1 MKKILSVIA
10 LIMILALTVSSI
22 ASCDII
28 NGLLG
33 DQGQNDNNDE
43 NNNDNNDNNEDD
55 ANKVTV
61 SWYQGSKLLKE
72 EEIEKGSKVTS
83 WEPTVEGKTFTG
95 WYAEASLTQAFDFEQ
110 AIEADTD
117 IFAAFKSDDYVEDT
131 TSYYLIGA
139 GAGDMGKANWDHT
152 NAAANLTMTKE
163 NVEKANVY
171 TLTLTLYAGDQFQI
185 CYGGGWDGQ
194 VGIGLF
200 AGAEYCDG
208 VNAYDG
214 MEYTAADKKVAQVK
228 NAAGEVVFVGSD
240 EYGKTY
246 EVWNAKLAEGQDGIY
261 KITYTTYP
269 NSKAYNQIT
278 FELVEKLEA
287 QEVTHEM
294 YLIGSFNNWTASDAN
309 YKMTESSD
317 KKTWTASLKVTE
329 DMYVQYE
336 DMSAPAVAFKV
347 YNGINGAYLSPD
359 GANICLTKG
368 TYIITF
374 TVEGEVIA
382 IEQVSDAAYYIVGTF
397 VDESGALVNFA
408 IKEGVTPTLTVVDGI
423 ASIDFTTIDVS
434 AVGDYNWM
442 QNDVPGSIMAIKVVY
457 GSEAGVENWY
467 GIGVDSNKGDKN
479 IHFTEMGTYHIE
491 FNIETQEITYSLVQ

>member
-33 DQGQNDNNDE
+33 DQGQTDNKDNE
-43 NNNDNNDNNEDD
+43 NNNDNNNEDD

-61 SWYQGSKLLKE
+61 CWYQGSKLLKE

-442 QNDVPGSIMAIKVVY
+442 QSDVPGSIMAIKVVY